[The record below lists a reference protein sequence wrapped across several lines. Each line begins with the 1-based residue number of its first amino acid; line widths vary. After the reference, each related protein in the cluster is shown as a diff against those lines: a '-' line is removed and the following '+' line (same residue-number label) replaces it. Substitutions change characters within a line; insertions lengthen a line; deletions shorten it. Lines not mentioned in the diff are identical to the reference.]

1 MSAKV
6 CAAILILLTAAC
18 MPMEQAKPTGSVGF
32 TGIGGDRPVIYPVD
46 PLIWQPN

>member
-6 CAAILILLTAAC
+6 SAAILILLTAAC
-18 MPMEQAKPTGSVGF
+18 VPMQQAQPTGSVGF
-32 TGIGGDRPVIYPVD
+32 TGLGGDRPVIYPVD